1 MPSLWS
7 ELVGGWQSTAPAP
20 DAQTAMFLLQ
30 NMFGVWPRDGVV
42 SAELRQRLHAYAE
55 KAIREAALH
64 TTWNDPDTGF
74 EEAVHAWIDT
84 VIDGPVAVDDGA
96 PGASG
101 LIGVRWADD
110 PEFGDGSQRCSVLYG
125 LVGRPVLTHAH

>member
-1 MPSLWS
+1 
-7 ELVGGWQSTAPAP
+7 
-20 DAQTAMFLLQ
+20 MFLLQ

-84 VIDGPVAVDDGA
+84 VID
-96 PGASG
+96 ASSS
-101 LIGVRWADD
+101 I
-110 PEFGDGSQRCSVLYG
+110 
-125 LVGRPVLTHAH
+125 